1 MVGRIRGV
9 STVVGH
15 ISVVQAKSVLDD
27 GHRRVLKVVTDE
39 RRRYVQSGSKGLLNS
54 QQETLWED

>member
-15 ISVVQAKSVLDD
+15 IPVVQAKFFLDYS
-27 GHRRVLKVVTDE
+27 HRRVLKVVTDE
-39 RRRYVQSGSKGLLNS
+39 RRWDV
-54 QQETLWED
+54 

>member
-27 GHRRVLKVVTDE
+27 IHRRALKIVTDE
-39 RRRYVQSGSKGLLNS
+39 RRGYVQSGSIGLLNS
-54 QQETLWED
+54 QQETQGEH